1 MNQLHRLSRSG
12 VRHEKKGNN
21 DCNDDAKEFRHHF
34 SPFFM
39 CTHVCVHHYQRCK
52 PGNGY
57 LAKDGTSVVCV
68 DWTRTSNARLAMS
81 CFIDLWKLVHIKWA
95 QRKASSMC
103 HLGSKPNVFLRQT
116 PLLVNAFKKSR
127 VKMLFWNHQLVRAF
141 MFATFF
147 WRFMDRLYS
156 IWTEF
161 SGLVLWMTKVK
172 EYRGIPCNG
181 PLVSR
186 FVYDHVSLTCLLAE
200 EAKNRMV

>member
-95 QRKASSMC
+95 QRKGSSMC

-127 VKMLFWNHQLVRAF
+127 VKMLFWNHQLVLAF

-147 WRFMDRLYS
+147 WRFMDWLYA
-156 IWTEF
+156 IWRNFLAWCCEWRKWKNTEEF
-161 SGLVLWMTKVK
+161 LVM
-172 EYRGIPCNG
+172 G
-181 PLVSR
+181 P
-186 FVYDHVSLTCLLAE
+186 
-200 EAKNRMV
+200 